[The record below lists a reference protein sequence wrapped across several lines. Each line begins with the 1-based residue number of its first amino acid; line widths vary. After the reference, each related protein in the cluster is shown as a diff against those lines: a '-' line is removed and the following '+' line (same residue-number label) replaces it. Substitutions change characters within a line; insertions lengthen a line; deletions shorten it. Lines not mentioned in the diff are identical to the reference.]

1 MAMEDHQ
8 GNVSPSSSSSSS
20 SSTSSPNQQP
30 LSIDVELWKMAEERA
45 QEILYII
52 QPNVVSEKKRKEV
65 AEYVQNLIRGCYGAE
80 V

>member
-1 MAMEDHQ
+1 
-8 GNVSPSSSSSSS
+8 
-20 SSTSSPNQQP
+20 
-30 LSIDVELWKMAEERA
+30 MAEERA